1 MINYDYY
8 LTAKADF
15 VDQRKNE
22 FNLEYDK
29 ARNKNTVVANWID
42 NLRVESNSIQRELV
56 QNGLDNFK
64 REWDNMYEL
73 DSGIDIWQAFDHTV
87 ANCFPELN
95 TEQIGLIS
103 QIDALRDLMEFIEST
118 RIYNN
123 QDSFNNSRPV
133 NKYWIG
139 TEETEFVQLI
149 YALIEAGRLSNR
161 GKIKMVKDIAD
172 FLGFSLTEDW
182 QSKLSH
188 SIHQGNFDKKPRIFG
203 DLDKAW
209 EKYKDRQI
217 NKKLNS

>member
-8 LTAKADF
+8 LMAKAGV

-29 ARNKNTVVANWID
+29 ARNKNIVVAKWID
-42 NLRVESNSIQRELV
+42 DLRVESNSIQRELV

-64 REWDNMYEL
+64 REWDNTYEL
-73 DSGIDIWQAFDHTV
+73 DSGIDTGQAFDLTV
-87 ANCFPELN
+87 ANCFPELS
-95 TEQIGLIS
+95 TEQIRLIS
-103 QIDALRDLMEFIEST
+103 QIDALIDIMEFIEST

-123 QDSFNNSRPV
+123 QDSFNNSRPI

-149 YALIEAGRLSNR
+149 YALIEADRLISKD
-161 GKIKMVKDIAD
+161 KIKMTQAIAD
-172 FLGFSLTEDW
+172 FLGFPLSNDW

-217 NKKLNS
+217 NKKLNL